1 MFVVATWALAPFPVI
16 ILSKGADGGSMGT
29 YWAYFTTGWIFAASF
44 GIPAILAR
52 SSAIGVGNALLSILA
67 SLTFYGTVTGWQW
80 YQARQSV
87 AW

>member
-1 MFVVATWALAPFPVI
+1 
-16 ILSKGADGGSMGT
+16 MGT